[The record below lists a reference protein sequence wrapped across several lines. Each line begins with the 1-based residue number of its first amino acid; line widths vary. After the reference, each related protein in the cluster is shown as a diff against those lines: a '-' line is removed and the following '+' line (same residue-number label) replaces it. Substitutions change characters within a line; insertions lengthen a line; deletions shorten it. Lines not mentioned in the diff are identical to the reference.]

1 MSSSLSSK
9 IISLYENLPINGKPR
24 NSIKSITESVLVEV
38 ADYRFNQSHPET
50 SEFIY
55 TEGRYKVRLY
65 IQAEP
70 SENEVVSIR
79 ARLAKARRQRIVN
92 DDVNYMIKLDGY
104 DPLMDDYL
112 KVKPL
117 WSFLFKKSYT
127 SESEDSK
134 KELLRDFK
142 FIIQTIKSKGTI
154 GTKILMSKGWARLMG
169 SLSLQQILD
178 GFKDK

>member
-1 MSSSLSSK
+1 MTISLSSK
-9 IISLYENLPINGKPR
+9 IISLYESLPINGKSRKLTNP
-24 NSIKSITESVLVEV
+24 ITESMLIEII
-38 ADYRFNQSHPET
+38 DYRFNQSHPET

-55 TEGRYKVRLY
+55 TEGRYRVRLY

-70 SENEVVSIR
+70 LESEIISIKS
-79 ARLAKARRQRIVN
+79 RLAKARRQRIVN

-112 KVKPL
+112 KAKPL